1 MSTQFTMTCWNS
13 TQNPPEVNKTTMFT
27 QCMKFVRALQ
37 SALTGGQIV
46 LPSRD
51 KDESKKGIEIMVFY
65 QAGTGG
71 SFDSVSNFL
80 TQKANDDHLDYKS
93 FAEQEYSLTRGF
105 TDSEMANIR
114 STVSPIQGELSETEV
129 QGAIDR
135 IRASTGYSSLDA
147 WEKEIPKSQVSEP
160 FQLTTKRLQS
170 LRNARGDALKD
181 ELIGIMDGLNAAVAA
196 TKTSWATLIALGSG
210 LVAVGGYIA
219 GATTALV
226 TVGSEIAGIFLLAAI
241 VGTGPVA
248 LAIAA
253 IVALIAL
260 VAGILYLVFKDA
272 LNVLLVVN
280 NMQTD
285 VRFRGDR
292 IINGDRGTITNY
304 LPSNDPKS
312 PPAGFLGS
320 VGTYGSEFGASF
332 TRAGADFSVGMD
344 CPNSAFGGRNSIRV
358 TPGLDARKAAELAGD
373 SRNEDDQFLS
383 EENGRT
389 SVRRANPWGNINW
402 GVCLID

>member
-1 MSTQFTMTCWNS
+1 
-13 TQNPPEVNKTTMFT
+13 MFT
-27 QCMKFVRALQ
+27 QCMKLVKALQ
-37 SALTGGQIV
+37 SALTGSQIV

-71 SFDSVSNFL
+71 SFVSPTMITWITNPSPSRN
-80 TQKANDDHLDYKS
+80 TPSHA
-93 FAEQEYSLTRGF
+93 RF

-129 QGAIDR
+129 QGAIDK

-147 WEKEIPKSQVSEP
+147 WEKEVPKSQVSEP

-210 LVAVGGYIA
+210 LVAIGGYIA
-219 GATTALV
+219 GATTALA
-226 TVGSEIAGIFLLAAI
+226 TIGSEIAGIFLLAAI

-260 VAGILYLVFKDA
+260 VAGGLYLVFKDA

-285 VRFRGDR
+285 VRFRGDK
-292 IINGDRGTITNY
+292 IINGDHGTVTNY
-304 LPSNDPKS
+304 LPANDPKS
-312 PPAGFLGS
+312 PLVWAGFYSYRKFQAGFLGS

-358 TPGLDARKAAELAGD
+358 TPGLDSRKAAELAGD
-373 SRNEDDQFLS
+373 SRNEEDQFLS
-383 EENGRT
+383 EGNGRT